1 MPGDGRSGI
10 VRKSTRLV
18 AAAYARYR
26 LVPIETW
33 LVHTL
38 EVRTLLPTRHICAK
52 LYHLRAHMELC
63 DTGQGRLATAGQV
76 TDSLVITSH
85 EANVREIS
93 KPTSHLLKMVRI
105 L

>member
-1 MPGDGRSGI
+1 
-10 VRKSTRLV
+10 
-18 AAAYARYR
+18 
-26 LVPIETW
+26 
-33 LVHTL
+33 
-38 EVRTLLPTRHICAK
+38 
-52 LYHLRAHMELC
+52 MELC